1 MREMNL
7 LLRPFGESDV
17 PVSGLEAIFDCDIY
31 VFGVSGAG
39 RDGGPFPRDVTAV
52 CFMGFFS

>member
-17 PVSGLEAIFDCDIY
+17 LVSGLEVISNCGMY
-31 VFGVSGAG
+31 VFGVPGAG
-39 RDGGPFPRDVTAV
+39 RDGGPFPRDTIG
-52 CFMGFFS
+52 FMGIF

>member
-1 MREMNL
+1 MNL

-17 PVSGLEAIFDCDIY
+17 LLSDLEAIFDCGMY

-39 RDGGPFPRDVTAV
+39 RDGGLFPRDTIAIG
-52 CFMGFFS
+52 FMGVF